1 MGERRKVLT
10 FILVVLVGVS
20 LTLSARLAGAS
31 SLGSSAQQST
41 STGSVNSSTST
52 GALPPVILFSPVQT
66 SLEEEPFTVTLSRA
80 THLTTCVSEA
90 DLKAQASSIEAGTA
104 VITTS
109 ANVNLGDELARCG
122 ISEAA
127 HCYTTGTS
135 SPAPGDGAGGTMV
148 ASGAFSIQ
156 GWQLTGDGVVKGLK
170 ANSNV
175 SSADLNDDLLSWLT
189 TPTTPVRISTESP
202 SKEAVAE
209 SGTASWVL
217 TNEYTNIQTG
227 QPYGQVHYMV
237 DFLKLANDSNSSY
250 DWWDVHVFTDSE
262 AGIMLWPSESLYS
275 THYFWAKEEGL
286 GTFRELLRWGPTTT
300 NGSSSYSVNIGV
312 TAGMDGSSFTVG
324 NQWTKTVADVNV
336 IDQTNPAICNAH
348 WELDFQPDTGAATN
362 TFTFEP
368 GSQFRVPNGYS
379 FNPSINVM
387 GQFCI
392 HHWWGWDTAP
402 QNVQIGDTYVCV
414 Q

>member
-1 MGERRKVLT
+1 
-10 FILVVLVGVS
+10 
-20 LTLSARLAGAS
+20 
-31 SLGSSAQQST
+31 
-41 STGSVNSSTST
+41 
-52 GALPPVILFSPVQT
+52 
-66 SLEEEPFTVTLSRA
+66 
-80 THLTTCVSEA
+80 
-90 DLKAQASSIEAGTA
+90 
-104 VITTS
+104 
-109 ANVNLGDELARCG
+109 
-122 ISEAA
+122 
-127 HCYTTGTS
+127 
-135 SPAPGDGAGGTMV
+135 
-148 ASGAFSIQ
+148 
-156 GWQLTGDGVVKGLK
+156 
-170 ANSNV
+170 
-175 SSADLNDDLLSWLT
+175 
-189 TPTTPVRISTESP
+189 
-202 SKEAVAE
+202 
-209 SGTASWVL
+209 
-217 TNEYTNIQTG
+217 
-227 QPYGQVHYMV
+227 
-237 DFLKLANDSNSSY
+237 
-250 DWWDVHVFTDSE
+250 
-262 AGIMLWPSESLYS
+262 MLWPSESLYS

-402 QNVQIGDTYVCV
+402 QNVQIGDACVCV